1 MKFFHMAD
9 LHLGRKL
16 LGEPMWKE
24 QQDILSQVLKM
35 ADEEKPGAVL
45 LCGDIYDKSIP
56 SQEAVGLLD
65 WFLEEM
71 SVRGIQVFVISGNH
85 DGAQRLQFASG
96 ILKKEGIHIAGTFK
110 GRAEHIMLTDEFGPL
125 HVWML
130 PFLRPGMLRPFAE
143 EIPETYEEAVKTAL
157 QRAELHK
164 EERNVLLAH
173 QFVTAGGV
181 RPEISDSEQLS
192 LGGMDQ
198 VDASVFEAFDY
209 VALGHIHRP
218 QKIGDVKIRYA
229 GSPLK
234 YSFSE
239 WKQTKSVTVAELG
252 DKGTLSV
259 RKLPLEPKTGM
270 AVLKDTMEALVSDKY
285 EKYRE
290 GYYLSVAVTD
300 EEILEHPMERLRKIF
315 PGMLEFAVENRRS
328 RSGGISG
335 SAELQCLKKTPLDL
349 FGEFYEKQNGIP
361 MSDAEQ
367 ELLQDI
373 IESMEEVGS

>member
-16 LGEPMWKE
+16 LGEPLWKE
-24 QQDILSQVLKM
+24 QQYILSRILKM

-45 LCGDIYDKSIP
+45 LGGDIYDKSIP

-71 SVRGIQVFVISGNH
+71 SVREIQVFMISGNH
-85 DGAQRLQFASG
+85 DGAQRLQFAGG
-96 ILKKEGIHIAGTFK
+96 ILRKEGIHIAGTFK
-110 GRAEHIMLTDEFGPL
+110 GCPEHIELTDEFGPL

-130 PFLRPGMLRPFAE
+130 PFLRPGMLRPFVE

-157 QRAELHK
+157 SCAEVNK
-164 EERNVLLAH
+164 EERNILLAH
-173 QFVTAGGV
+173 QFVTAKGE
-181 RPEISDSEQLS
+181 RPEVSDSEQLS

-218 QKIGDVKIRYA
+218 QKIGNVKIRYA

-239 WKQTKSVTVAELG
+239 WKQTKSVTVAEFG
-252 DKGTLSV
+252 EKGNLSV

-270 AVLKDTMEALVSDKY
+270 IVLKDTMEALVSDDY

-290 GYYLSVAVTD
+290 GYYLSVVVTD
-300 EEILEHPMERLRKIF
+300 EGVLEHPMERLRKIF
-315 PGMLEFAVENRRS
+315 PGMLEFAVENRRT

-335 SAELQCLKKTPLDL
+335 NAKLTCLKKTPLDL
-349 FGEFYEKQNGIP
+349 FGEFYERQNGVP

-373 IESMEEVGS
+373 IENMEEVGS

>member
-1 MKFFHMAD
+1 M
-9 LHLGRKL
+9 
-16 LGEPMWKE
+16 
-24 QQDILSQVLKM
+24 
-35 ADEEKPGAVL
+35 
-45 LCGDIYDKSIP
+45 
-56 SQEAVGLLD
+56 
-65 WFLEEM
+65 
-71 SVRGIQVFVISGNH
+71 
-85 DGAQRLQFASG
+85 
-96 ILKKEGIHIAGTFK
+96 
-110 GRAEHIMLTDEFGPL
+110 
-125 HVWML
+125 
-130 PFLRPGMLRPFAE
+130 
-143 EIPETYEEAVKTAL
+143 
-157 QRAELHK
+157 
-164 EERNVLLAH
+164 LLAH